1 MNYVAS
7 PANNPYNADRQV
19 IDLQEYKYPHMDLN
33 AVHSILFNAHILYSI
48 ILGVWAAIMA
58 SRNEPI
64 SGNYWGAVATY
75 TGLAAIV
82 LLIGIIMTL
91 QGLRPDRR
99 TLYFL
104 YMTFLVVIMPGLFSM
119 LRGRDDRS
127 AAIAFAMLAF
137 FNASVSISMMERMVT
152 GPWS

>member
-1 MNYVAS
+1 MNLS
-7 PANNPYNADRQV
+7 D
-19 IDLQEYKYPHMDLN
+19 IHG
-33 AVHSILFNAHILYSI
+33 ILFNAHILYSVF
-48 ILGVWAAIMA
+48 LGIWAAIMA

-75 TGLAAIV
+75 TGLAGII

-91 QGLRPDRR
+91 QGLRPDRL

-104 YMTFLVVIMPGLFSM
+104 YMAFLVVIMPGLFSM

-137 FNASVSISMMERMVT
+137 FNASVSVSMMDRLVT
-152 GPWS
+152 GPWT